1 MDLAALGWNG
11 IERTYGAR
19 DDAKGTAEPQGNPLR
34 SHGGQFDASSTDSED
49 RARME
54 LARVARAKE
63 GGESDVKGPPASE
76 MGACAEAGSPAP
88 VVSEM
93 KQRGMRGES

>member
-1 MDLAALGWNG
+1 MDLAALGWKG
-11 IERTYGAR
+11 IEQTYGAR
-19 DDAKGTAEPQGNPLR
+19 NDAKGTAEPQGNPLR

-63 GGESDVKGPPASE
+63 GGESDVPGPR
-76 MGACAEAGSPAP
+76 AEEWAADTRDCQAGPHH
-88 VVSEM
+88 
-93 KQRGMRGES
+93 GETEQI